1 MSKMNLNYENKK
13 QIVQSINSQMKLEI
27 QDMNSV
33 VSLLKRRE
41 ENYVE
46 ILDFLMKHILPKAS
60 EIQETD
66 NLYNQ
71 MVELESLR
79 CTNEDLFLEKYK
91 GYKTNKDHEKK

>member
-1 MSKMNLNYENKK
+1 MNLNNENKK
-13 QIVQSINSQMKLEI
+13 QIVQSMNSQMKLEI

-46 ILDFLMKHILPKAS
+46 ILDFLVKHILPNAS
-60 EIQETD
+60 ETKEAD

-79 CTNEDLFLEKYK
+79 CTTEDLFLEKYK
-91 GYKTNKDHEKK
+91 GYKTNKDYEKK